1 MAPSLLGLLAVF
13 FLASAAAGEESC
25 FLQQSSTKPASISPP
40 ASPPA
45 KKVSA
50 AKPSDHYLNM
60 LSKIDFETLDMDG
73 DKIIS
78 LADAKACLDS
88 GSLGLDLKESLN
100 SDQVEAFFA
109 KADSDSSGG
118 LDEDELASAF
128 QQYKTEQL
136 VSRSQARASAPAIF
150 ESSLDSC
157 VAHKDYCS
165 SKFKCCSGCHCG
177 GGVIASAIASTVR
190 ALAER
195 ASATH
200 MIYK

>member
-1 MAPSLLGLLAVF
+1 
-13 FLASAAAGEESC
+13 
-25 FLQQSSTKPASISPP
+25 
-40 ASPPA
+40 
-45 KKVSA
+45 
-50 AKPSDHYLNM
+50 M

-118 LDEDELASAF
+118 LDEDELASAL

-136 VSRSQARASAPAIF
+136 VSRLQARASAPAIV
-150 ESSLDSC
+150 ESSLDCC

-165 SKFKCCSGCHCG
+165 SKFKCCSGCHCRG
-177 GGVIASAIASTVR
+177 GLLLRRLLARSA

-200 MIYK
+200 VIYK

>member
-1 MAPSLLGLLAVF
+1 
-13 FLASAAAGEESC
+13 
-25 FLQQSSTKPASISPP
+25 
-40 ASPPA
+40 
-45 KKVSA
+45 
-50 AKPSDHYLNM
+50 M

-100 SDQVEAFFA
+100 SDHVEAFFA

-136 VSRSQARASAPAIF
+136 VSRLQARASAPAIV

-165 SKFKCCSGCHCG
+165 SKFKCCSGCHCR

-190 ALAER
+190 RTRGAGER
-195 ASATH
+195 DAYDIQINISLY
-200 MIYK
+200 IYILHVVDKQSTWTFSLFPVQ

>member
-1 MAPSLLGLLAVF
+1 MAPSPLGLLAV

-25 FLQQSSTKPASISPP
+25 LLQQSSTKPASISPP
-40 ASPPA
+40 QVPLA

-60 LSKIDFETLDMDG
+60 LSKIDFEKLDIDG

-88 GSLGLDLKESLN
+88 GSLGLDLKESLS
-100 SDQVEAFFA
+100 SDLVEAFFA

-128 QQYKTEQL
+128 QQYTTEQL
-136 VSRSQARASAPAIF
+136 LSRLQARASAPAMVA
-150 ESSLDSC
+150 SSLDSC
-157 VAHKDYCS
+157 IGYKS
-165 SKFKCCSGCHCG
+165 SCKHRPHDCCSGCYCG
-177 GGVIASAIASTVR
+177 ITMRCVDDYDSYGCSG
-190 ALAER
+190 
-195 ASATH
+195 
-200 MIYK
+200 